1 MKHLLKLI
9 VCLLM
14 ALPVHSQNISIK
26 EPRVETLINQK
37 GDTLIQMKLAD
48 AKIILAEIL
57 DKEIV
62 DSLVNVYMER
72 DAINSST
79 IQIQIKEIKAYQA
92 KSLNQQEQISNLNS
106 IIKIKDEELVV
117 LNKVVSDQKKEIRK
131 QKTYKVFGF
140 IAAVILPIV
149 VLLIAH

>member
-1 MKHLLKLI
+1 M
-9 VCLLM
+9 
-14 ALPVHSQNISIK
+14 PVHSQNISIK
-26 EPRVETLINQK
+26 EQRVETLINQK

-57 DKEIV
+57 DKEIA
-62 DSLVNVYMER
+62 DSLINVYMER

-79 IQIQIKEIKAYQA
+79 IELQVKEIKAYQA
-92 KSLNQQEQISNLNS
+92 KSLNQQQQISNLNAMLN
-106 IIKIKDEELVV
+106 IKDEELAI

-140 IAAVILPIV
+140 IAAVVLPIL
-149 VLLIAH
+149 VLLVAN

>member
-1 MKHLLKLI
+1 
-9 VCLLM
+9 
-14 ALPVHSQNISIK
+14 
-26 EPRVETLINQK
+26 
-37 GDTLIQMKLAD
+37 MKLAD

-140 IAAVILPIV
+140 IAAVVLPIV
-149 VLLIAH
+149 VLLAIH

>member
-1 MKHLLKLI
+1 M
-9 VCLLM
+9 
-14 ALPVHSQNISIK
+14 HSQNISIK
-26 EPRVETLINQK
+26 EQRVETLINQK

-79 IQIQIKEIKAYQA
+79 IQLQVKEIKAYQA
-92 KSLNQQEQISNLNS
+92 KSLNQQEQISNLNAML
-106 IIKIKDEELVV
+106 IIKDEELAI

-149 VLLIAH
+149 VLLIAN

>member
-1 MKHLLKLI
+1 M
-9 VCLLM
+9 
-14 ALPVHSQNISIK
+14 HSQNISIK
-26 EPRVETLINQK
+26 EQRVETLINQK

-57 DKEIV
+57 DKEIA
-62 DSLVNVYMER
+62 DSLINVYMER

-79 IQIQIKEIKAYQA
+79 IELQVKEIKAYQA
-92 KSLNQQEQISNLNS
+92 KSLNQQQQISNLNAMLN
-106 IIKIKDEELVV
+106 IKDEELAI

-140 IAAVILPIV
+140 IAAVVLPIL
-149 VLLIAH
+149 VLLVAN